1 MFSFKLSQIAN
12 FIFIIFILLVPINNS
27 FEVIAMMKGVLPYGG
42 WSSQLTPLF
51 VKLYKDLF
59 LLLFVFY
66 IGYKCLKN
74 TEVRFILS
82 NHVFF
87 PIHGFLICVVLS
99 FFISLFK
106 GDMFISLIG
115 LRSYLAIIY
124 VYLGVIMFKTMNIK
138 MLSKVMLI
146 VLIFQMILQITQFW
160 MGSGV
165 GVFAEL
171 RSPGFFIVPATA
183 GLFSVL
189 LLNFFLVYKNKKCVV
204 MSLISSL
211 LATSTAGYAAVAFS
225 FLYCLSNSFS
235 KKNLLAKRI
244 IFFFVSFFSAI
255 FFVMNAAILSGRGN
269 AIYESFNER
278 IRIIERFFL
287 DADLSTFLWGGH
299 FGRVTS
305 QGVLLNVDGNF
316 ISDNTFLS
324 VYASMGVIPLFFLI
338 FFLWSIYV
346 VDRFKLI
353 FFAFSL
359 YSLTANIFELNP
371 VSPLLMFFIGIG
383 FSCYIY
389 EKKYG
394 ISNGNHFSVSS
405 RPLLR

>member
-1 MFSFKLSQIAN
+1 M
-12 FIFIIFILLVPINNS
+12 PINNS

-51 VKLYKDLF
+51 IKLYKDLF

-66 IGYKCLKN
+66 IGYKFLKN
-74 TEVRFILS
+74 TEVRVILS
-82 NHVFF
+82 NHIFF
-87 PIHGFLICVVLS
+87 PIHGFLICVLLS

-106 GDMFISLIG
+106 GDMFVSLIG

-124 VYLGVIMFKTMNIK
+124 VYLGVIMFKAVNIK
-138 MLSKVMLI
+138 MLSRVMFIL
-146 VLIFQMILQITQFW
+146 LIFQMILQITQFW
-160 MGSGV
+160 MGSGI

-171 RSPGFFIVPATA
+171 RSPGFFIVPATS

-189 LLNFFLVYKNKKCVV
+189 LLNFFLVYKNKKGVV

-211 LATSTAGYAAVAFS
+211 LATSTAGYTAVAFS
-225 FLYCLSNSFS
+225 FLYRLSNSFS
-235 KKNLLAKRI
+235 KRNLLAKRV
-244 IFFFVSFFSAI
+244 IFFFISFFSAI

-324 VYASMGVIPLFFLI
+324 VYASMGIMPLFFLSL
-338 FFLWSIYV
+338 FLWSIYV
-346 VDRFKLI
+346 VDRSKLI
-353 FFAFSL
+353 FFAFFL

-383 FSCYIY
+383 FSYYIY
-389 EKKYG
+389 EKKRG
-394 ISNGNHFSVSS
+394 ISNFNDIDVNN
-405 RPLLR
+405 RPLLK

>member
-1 MFSFKLSQIAN
+1 M
-12 FIFIIFILLVPINNS
+12 PINNS

-51 VKLYKDLF
+51 IKLYKDLF
-59 LLLFVFY
+59 LLFFAFY
-66 IGYKCLKN
+66 IAYRFLKN
-74 TEVRFILS
+74 VEIRIIFS
-82 NHVFF
+82 NYIFF
-87 PIHGFLICVVLS
+87 PVHGFFICVVFY

-106 GDMFISLIG
+106 GDIFISFIG
-115 LRSYLAIIY
+115 LRSYLAVIY
-124 VYLGVIMFKTMNIK
+124 VYLGSIMFKTVNIK
-138 MLSKVMLI
+138 MLSKVIFTL
-146 VLIFQMILQITQFW
+146 LIFQIILQITQFW

-171 RSPGFFIVPATA
+171 RSPGFFIVPATS

-189 LLNFFLVYKNKKCVV
+189 LLNFFLVYKNKKGVV

-211 LATSTAGYAAVAFS
+211 LATSTAGYTAVAFS
-225 FLYCLSNSFS
+225 FLYWLSNFFS
-235 KKNLLAKRI
+235 KRNPVAKRV
-244 IFFFVSFFSAI
+244 IFVFVSFFSTI
-255 FFVMNAAILSGRGN
+255 FFVMNAATLSGRGN

-305 QGVLLNVDGNF
+305 QGILLNIDGNF
-316 ISDNTFLS
+316 VSDNTFLS
-324 VYASMGVIPLFFLI
+324 VYASMGIMPLFFLSL
-338 FFLWSIYV
+338 FLWSIYV
-346 VDRFKLI
+346 VDKSKLI
-353 FFAFSL
+353 FFAFFL

-389 EKKYG
+389 EKKRG
-394 ISNGNHFSVSS
+394 ISNFNDIDVNN
-405 RPLLR
+405 RCLLR